1 MRGAR
6 RPKPISK
13 YDLGSSGGGAGDA
26 GDARR
31 AGRFGF
37 SRRSATDERGRGG
50 MFGRKTGAARDAG
63 DLVRR
68 AHAGAE
74 TREEL
79 ERLPDD
85 VLRAIVDEEYEEA
98 LRLDAEANKKAAAE
112 GALDLEDNARDDERA
127 RKTLA
132 ELDLDDE
139 TLARIELVKTILKE
153 RKDRAEKATWRRC
166 VSMARST
173 LGDEPVADYDDFARF
188 VHRGLDTESVDDREL
203 RRLYANCLQHRPG
216 SRAAVA
222 DVLTAE
228 RLAECVEKGHW
239 SRHWARYV
247 QDARR
252 KALDRGPC
260 GASAAVFGAT
270 CADPIAASP
279 FPPLTKSLSL
289 PRGYVRYLLA
299 FTLLPLLWPVAG
311 FKRLGVGG
319 GVAEALHV
327 WRYVLP
333 KPLRRVRDSRG
344 DLAALFLC
352 VTPVWTLAALVSAVY
367 FAYRPEFLLVDVAIP
382 CAVTGALVSAAAAC
396 AAAARDAGDRE
407 HPGRGDGGQLRPSH
421 AFPGGRTKIPDDESR
436 IVQSHPRLDTVE
448 ERRLASER
456 EAASSGVGAGA
467 VGGAVG
473 SGAVRRAAG
482 VSGNGSTYHAPRPL
496 GRDSAKES
504 ASEGGSPEASG
515 APAPVRVRTETARNG
530 SNPSPWESNGF
541 DRGDDAN
548 DLESGPPRRLPPLG
562 GVGSVGGGRGRRGRA
577 AATAVTA
584 VTADATH
591 RHHAQPHHSI
601 VHVEPPAAFRNDE
614 ARDATREA
622 LARGDRRRAAF
633 KGEVFDVIN
642 RPISEK
648 DVVDAICRRA
658 DEEAAKTY
666 LIGSRVPSLEL
677 KLLMF
682 AVALA
687 LASIPALHRGVHGVE
702 IFGGRERVT
711 VCVDQVMPESVMNL
725 IGFSK
730 CSKLVAEEMAAEKAR
745 QDALLAT
752 GNYTY
757 AAPPSPAVGSGATVD
772 DLVLT
777 ETASSDA
784 GSSAGRVIVGGA
796 VLWTTIATYFA
807 LNAARWTCA
816 RCYEHYLR
824 SRLFAACVD
833 PQEAALFDVPYVNVR
848 HAWLPWMRIRIHLTR
863 MRHLERVFATCVVT
877 HLFVVIAGL
886 VVAAGLACARIY
898 TSPYQVH
905 PLYRVFTFTSPR
917 LTHFTVHLPV
927 PSPCL
932 THVYPL
938 YRRRTSTPRPR
949 RVWARRSC

>member
-13 YDLGSSGGGAGDA
+13 YDLGAGGGMPGES

-37 SRRSATDERGRGG
+37 FRRSATDERGRGG

-98 LRLDAEANKKAAAE
+98 LRVDAEANKRAAAE

-153 RKDRAEKATWRRC
+153 RKDRAERATRRRC
-166 VSMARST
+166 VAMARST

-188 VHRGLDTESVDDREL
+188 VHRGLDTENVDDREL

-216 SRAAVA
+216 SRRGVA

-228 RLAECVEKGHW
+228 RLAECVEKGQW
-239 SRHWARYV
+239 ARHWARYV

-252 KALDRGPC
+252 KALDVGPC

-270 CADPIAASP
+270 CADPIAAHP

-289 PRGYVRYLLA
+289 PRGYARYLLA

-311 FKRLGVGG
+311 LKRLGVGG

-333 KPLRRVRDSRG
+333 KALRRAKDRRAN
-344 DLAALFLC
+344 LAALFLC
-352 VTPVWTLAALVSAVY
+352 VTPLWTLSALVLATYV
-367 FAYRPEFLLVDVAIP
+367 AYRPEFLLVDVAIP

-421 AFPGGRTKIPDDESR
+421 AFPGGRTRIPDDESR

-456 EAASSGVGAGA
+456 EAALSGVGAA

-473 SGAVRRAAG
+473 AGFGPGAVRRAAG
-482 VSGNGSTYHAPRPL
+482 VSGNGSMHHAPRPL
-496 GRDSAKES
+496 ARDSARES
-504 ASEGGSPEASG
+504 ASEGGSPEAPA
-515 APAPVRVRTETARNG
+515 APAPVRLRPETARNG
-530 SNPSPWESNGF
+530 SNHPSPWESNGF

-577 AATAVTA
+577 VTAVTA
-584 VTADATH
+584 VTADATD
-591 RHHAQPHHSI
+591 RHHAHSV
-601 VHVEPPAAFRNDE
+601 VHVDPPAAFRNDE
-614 ARDATREA
+614 AREREREA
-622 LARGDRRRAAF
+622 LARGDRRRTAF
-633 KGEVFDVIN
+633 KGEVFDAISKPV
-642 RPISEK
+642 SEK

-658 DEEAAKTY
+658 DEESAKTF
-666 LIGSRVPSLEL
+666 LIGSRTPSLEL
-677 KLLMF
+677 RMLMF

-687 LASIPALHRGVHGVE
+687 LACVPPSHRGVHGVE
-702 IFGGRERVT
+702 IFGGAERVT
-711 VCVDQVMPESVMNL
+711 VCVDQIMPQSVMNI

-757 AAPPSPAVGSGATVD
+757 AAPPSPAVGSGASVD

-777 ETASSDA
+777 ETAAGDA

-848 HAWLPWMRIRIHLTR
+848 HAWLPWMRIRIHLQR
-863 MRHLERVFATCVVT
+863 MRHLERQFATCVVT

-898 TSPYQVH
+898 TSPYQVLKN
-905 PLYRVFTFTSPR
+905 PLY
-917 LTHFTVHLPV
+917 L
-927 PSPCL
+927 
-932 THVYPL
+932 YPL
-938 YRRRTSTPRPR
+938 YLYLYLTS
-949 RVWARRSC
+949 S

>member
-13 YDLGSSGGGAGDA
+13 YDLGSGGGGAGDA

-228 RLAECVEKGHW
+228 RLAECVEKGQW

-333 KPLRRVRDSRG
+333 KPLRRVKDSRG

-467 VGGAVG
+467 IGGAVG
-473 SGAVRRAAG
+473 RGRFDARRAF
-482 VSGNGSTYHAPRPL
+482 
-496 GRDSAKES
+496 
-504 ASEGGSPEASG
+504 
-515 APAPVRVRTETARNG
+515 PVTARRITR
-530 SNPSPWESNGF
+530 
-541 DRGDDAN
+541 RGRWDAT
-548 DLESGPPRRLPPLG
+548 RRRRAR
-562 GVGSVGGGRGRRGRA
+562 VGGGLAGGFGRAGAGSRSHRNRPKRLEPVAVGVQRVRPRRRRERPRVGTAEEAPAVGRRG
-577 AATAVTA
+577 
-584 VTADATH
+584 
-591 RHHAQPHHSI
+591 
-601 VHVEPPAAFRNDE
+601 
-614 ARDATREA
+614 
-622 LARGDRRRAAF
+622 L
-633 KGEVFDVIN
+633 
-642 RPISEK
+642 
-648 DVVDAICRRA
+648 
-658 DEEAAKTY
+658 
-666 LIGSRVPSLEL
+666 
-677 KLLMF
+677 
-682 AVALA
+682 
-687 LASIPALHRGVHGVE
+687 
-702 IFGGRERVT
+702 GGRR
-711 VCVDQVMPESVMNL
+711 
-725 IGFSK
+725 
-730 CSKLVAEEMAAEKAR
+730 
-745 QDALLAT
+745 
-752 GNYTY
+752 
-757 AAPPSPAVGSGATVD
+757 
-772 DLVLT
+772 
-777 ETASSDA
+777 
-784 GSSAGRVIVGGA
+784 
-796 VLWTTIATYFA
+796 
-807 LNAARWTCA
+807 
-816 RCYEHYLR
+816 
-824 SRLFAACVD
+824 
-833 PQEAALFDVPYVNVR
+833 
-848 HAWLPWMRIRIHLTR
+848 
-863 MRHLERVFATCVVT
+863 
-877 HLFVVIAGL
+877 
-886 VVAAGLACARIY
+886 
-898 TSPYQVH
+898 
-905 PLYRVFTFTSPR
+905 PR
-917 LTHFTVHLPV
+917 P
-927 PSPCL
+927 
-932 THVYPL
+932 
-938 YRRRTSTPRPR
+938 PRPR
-949 RVWARRSC
+949 RRHSRHNRHSRRHAQAPRPTAPLHRPRRTPGRVSQRRGARRHARGVGAGRPPPNRVQG